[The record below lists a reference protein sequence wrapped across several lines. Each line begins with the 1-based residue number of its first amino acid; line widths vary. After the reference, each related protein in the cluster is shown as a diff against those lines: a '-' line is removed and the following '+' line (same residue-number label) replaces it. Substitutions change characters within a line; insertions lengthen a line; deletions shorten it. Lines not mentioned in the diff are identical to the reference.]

1 MVCRSIQLIIQR
13 LLPTF
18 PSFFPV
24 GMVNALRKRSFC
36 KITIVFVRI
45 TFRLKD
51 SIQHINFRTNPLPIN
66 KISDQNNVGGKVTMD
81 HSNKAY
87 YQHKSSRFC
96 GADILPSELL
106 FNPQD
111 SNARVLKKNGDNQT
125 SGEIISFRDISDYGN
140 RKTGDKNTSNFS
152 RIIGR
157 DRKMIEIFRQII
169 NVAEYDYP
177 VHIFGET
184 GTGKE
189 LVAEAIHKASSRKDG
204 PFVPINC
211 GAMPEGLVESELFGH
226 VKGSFS
232 GAIRNKRGRFE
243 LADGGTIFLDEVA
256 ELSKHMQAKLLRFL
270 QDGKFEKVGGE
281 KTVRI
286 NVRVISATNKDLKEE
301 MKKNRFRDDL
311 YYRINVVPIALP
323 PLRERKSDIPLLV
336 DHFLKQAARQYNR
349 NFVAVSDRAMLL
361 LTEYKW
367 SGNVRELQNAV
378 QFAFVKS
385 SGDEITSDNLPM
397 EINDNGLFQTI
408 RGPSRKLERVQVE
421 SAIKKTGGNKA
432 KAARLLNVGRAT
444 LYRFINDYPELQE
457 SI

>member
-1 MVCRSIQLIIQR
+1 
-13 LLPTF
+13 
-18 PSFFPV
+18 
-24 GMVNALRKRSFC
+24 
-36 KITIVFVRI
+36 
-45 TFRLKD
+45 
-51 SIQHINFRTNPLPIN
+51 
-66 KISDQNNVGGKVTMD
+66 
-81 HSNKAY
+81 
-87 YQHKSSRFC
+87 
-96 GADILPSELL
+96 LPSELL

-111 SNARVLKKNGDNQT
+111 SKAGVLKKNANNQT
-125 SGEIISFRDISDYGN
+125 TGEIISFRDISDSGN
-140 RKTGDKNTSNFS
+140 RKTEDKKSCHFS
-152 RIIGR
+152 RIIGD
-157 DRKMIEIFRQII
+157 DRKMIEVFQQII

-177 VHIFGET
+177 VNIFGET

-189 LVAEAIHKASSRKDG
+189 LVAEAIHKSGLRRNG

-232 GAIRNKRGRFE
+232 GAIRDKKGRFE

-301 MKKNRFRDDL
+301 MKANRFRDDL

-336 DHFLKQAARQYNR
+336 DHFLKQAAGQYNR
-349 NFVAVSDRAMLL
+349 DSVVVSDSAMML

-367 SGNVRELQNAV
+367 SGNVRELQNAI

-385 SGDEITSDNLPM
+385 KGDKITPYDLPM
-397 EINDNGLFQTI
+397 EINDNRLFQTT
-408 RGPSRKLERVQVE
+408 RGPLRKLDRVQVE

-444 LYRFINDYPELQE
+444 LYRFINDHPNLQKRICAY
-457 SI
+457 SN

>member
-1 MVCRSIQLIIQR
+1 
-13 LLPTF
+13 
-18 PSFFPV
+18 
-24 GMVNALRKRSFC
+24 
-36 KITIVFVRI
+36 
-45 TFRLKD
+45 
-51 SIQHINFRTNPLPIN
+51 
-66 KISDQNNVGGKVTMD
+66 MD
-81 HSNKAY
+81 YSNKAY
-87 YQHKSSRFC
+87 DQYKRIRF
-96 GADILPSELL
+96 GSTDTLPSEAF

-111 SNARVLKKNGDNQT
+111 VKVEILEKHGNHRNTPA
-125 SGEIISFRDISDYGN
+125 EIISFREILNSGHH
-140 RKTGDKNTSNFS
+140 KTENKNPVNFS
-152 RIIGR
+152 GIIGR
-157 DRKMIEIFRQII
+157 NRKMIEVFRQII

-189 LVAEAIHKASSRKDG
+189 LVAEAIHQTSSRKDG

-232 GAIRNKRGRFE
+232 GAIRDKKGRLE
-243 LADGGTIFLDEVA
+243 LADGGTIFLDEIA

-286 NVRVISATNKDLKEE
+286 NVRVISATNKNLKEE

-311 YYRINVVPIALP
+311 YYRINVVPISLP

-336 DHFLKQAARQYNR
+336 NHFLKQASRRYNR
-349 NFVAVSDRAMLL
+349 NSVVVSHSAMML

-367 SGNVRELQNAV
+367 SGNVRELQNAI

-385 SGDEITSDNLPM
+385 RGDEITPDNLPM
-397 EINDNGLFQTI
+397 EINDNRLFQTV
-408 RGPSRKLERVQVE
+408 RGPSRKLDRVQVE

-457 SI
+457 KICAYGD

>member
-1 MVCRSIQLIIQR
+1 
-13 LLPTF
+13 
-18 PSFFPV
+18 
-24 GMVNALRKRSFC
+24 
-36 KITIVFVRI
+36 
-45 TFRLKD
+45 
-51 SIQHINFRTNPLPIN
+51 
-66 KISDQNNVGGKVTMD
+66 MD
-81 HSNKAY
+81 HANKAY

-125 SGEIISFRDISDYGN
+125 PGEIISFRDISDYGN

-349 NFVAVSDRAMLL
+349 NFVVVSDRAMVL

-385 SGDEITSDNLPM
+385 NGDEITSDNLPM

>member
-1 MVCRSIQLIIQR
+1 MK
-13 LLPTF
+13 
-18 PSFFPV
+18 
-24 GMVNALRKRSFC
+24 A
-36 KITIVFVRI
+36 KI
-45 TFRLKD
+45 
-51 SIQHINFRTNPLPIN
+51 
-66 KISDQNNVGGKVTMD
+66 
-81 HSNKAY
+81 
-87 YQHKSSRFC
+87 
-96 GADILPSELL
+96 
-106 FNPQD
+106 
-111 SNARVLKKNGDNQT
+111 LKKHGNHRNPP
-125 SGEIISFRDISDYGN
+125 GEIISFRDISYPCN
-140 RKTGDKNTSNFS
+140 RKTGNKRPVNFS
-152 RIIGR
+152 KIIGK

-204 PFVPINC
+204 PFVSINC

-232 GAIRNKRGRFE
+232 GAIRDKKGRLE

-311 YYRINVVPIALP
+311 YYRINVVPISLP

-336 DHFLKQAARQYNR
+336 NHFLKQAARQYNR
-349 NFVAVSDRAMLL
+349 NSVVVSDSAMML

-367 SGNVRELQNAV
+367 SGNVRELQNAI

-385 SGDEITSDNLPM
+385 SGDEITPHNLPM
-397 EINDNGLFQTI
+397 EINDNRLLQTI
-408 RGPSRKLERVQVE
+408 RGPSRKLKRAQVE

-444 LYRFINDYPELQE
+444 LYRFIKNYPELQE
-457 SI
+457 SIFAYGD

>member
-1 MVCRSIQLIIQR
+1 
-13 LLPTF
+13 
-18 PSFFPV
+18 
-24 GMVNALRKRSFC
+24 
-36 KITIVFVRI
+36 
-45 TFRLKD
+45 
-51 SIQHINFRTNPLPIN
+51 
-66 KISDQNNVGGKVTMD
+66 MD
-81 HSNKAY
+81 HSNKTY
-87 YQHKSSRFC
+87 NQHRSSRF
-96 GADILPSELL
+96 GNAITLPSKQF

-111 SNARVLKKNGDNQT
+111 MKGEILKKHGNHRNT
-125 SGEIISFRDISDYGN
+125 HGEIISIRDILNPGT
-140 RKTGDKNTSNFS
+140 RKTRDIRPGNFS
-152 RIIGR
+152 GIIGK
-157 DRKMIEIFRQII
+157 DRKMIEVFRQII

-189 LVAEAIHKASSRKDG
+189 LVAEAIHKASPRKDR

-232 GAIRNKRGRFE
+232 GAIRDKKGRFE
-243 LADGGTIFLDEVA
+243 LAHGGTIFLDEIA

-311 YYRINVVPIALP
+311 YYRINVVPISLP

-336 DHFLKQAARQYNR
+336 NHFLKQAARQYNR
-349 NFVAVSDRAMLL
+349 NSVVVSDRAMML

-367 SGNVRELQNAV
+367 SGNVRELQNAI

-385 SGDEITSDNLPM
+385 KGDEITPDNLPM
-397 EINDNGLFQTI
+397 EINDNQLFQTI
-408 RGPSRKLERVQVE
+408 RGPSRKLDRLQVE

-444 LYRFINDYPELQE
+444 LYRFINDDQKLQE
-457 SI
+457 SICAFGN

>member
-1 MVCRSIQLIIQR
+1 
-13 LLPTF
+13 
-18 PSFFPV
+18 
-24 GMVNALRKRSFC
+24 
-36 KITIVFVRI
+36 
-45 TFRLKD
+45 
-51 SIQHINFRTNPLPIN
+51 
-66 KISDQNNVGGKVTMD
+66 MD
-81 HSNKAY
+81 HLNKAY
-87 YQHKSSRFC
+87 NQHKNNRFC

-106 FNPQD
+106 FKPQD
-111 SNARVLKKNGDNQT
+111 SKARVLKKNGNNQT
-125 SGEIISFRDISDYGN
+125 PGEIISFNDISDSGN
-140 RKTGDKNTSNFS
+140 RKTGDKSPVNFS

-169 NVAEYDYP
+169 NVATYDYP

-189 LVAEAIHKASSRKDG
+189 LVAEAIHKASSRKNG
-204 PFVPINC
+204 HFVPINC

-232 GAIRNKRGRFE
+232 GAIRDKKGRFE
-243 LADGGTIFLDEVA
+243 LADGGTIFLDEIA

-311 YYRINVVPIALP
+311 YYRINVVPVSLP
-323 PLRERKSDIPLLV
+323 ALRERKSDIPLLV
-336 DHFLKQAARQYNR
+336 NHFLKQAVRQYNR
-349 NFVAVSDRAMLL
+349 NSVVVSDRAMML

-367 SGNVRELQNAV
+367 SGNVRELQNAI

-385 SGDEITSDNLPM
+385 SGDEITPDNLPM
-397 EINDNGLFQTI
+397 EINDNRLFQTI
-408 RGPSRKLERVQVE
+408 RGPSRKLDRVQVE

-444 LYRFINDYPELQE
+444 LYRFFNDYPESQE
-457 SI
+457 SICAYGD

>member
-1 MVCRSIQLIIQR
+1 
-13 LLPTF
+13 
-18 PSFFPV
+18 
-24 GMVNALRKRSFC
+24 
-36 KITIVFVRI
+36 
-45 TFRLKD
+45 
-51 SIQHINFRTNPLPIN
+51 
-66 KISDQNNVGGKVTMD
+66 MD
-81 HSNKAY
+81 HANKVY
-87 YQHKSSRFC
+87 NQHKSRRSC

-111 SNARVLKKNGDNQT
+111 SKAGVLKKNANNQT
-125 SGEIISFRDISDYGN
+125 TGEIISFRDISDSGN
-140 RKTGDKNTSNFS
+140 RKTEDKKSCHFS
-152 RIIGR
+152 RIIGD
-157 DRKMIEIFRQII
+157 DRKMIEVFQQII

-177 VHIFGET
+177 VNIFGET

-189 LVAEAIHKASSRKDG
+189 LVAEAIHKSGLRRNG

-232 GAIRNKRGRFE
+232 GAIRDKKGRFE

-301 MKKNRFRDDL
+301 MKANRFRDDL

-323 PLRERKSDIPLLV
+323 PLRERKSDIPLPV
-336 DHFLKQAARQYNR
+336 DHFLKQAAGQYNR
-349 NFVAVSDRAMLL
+349 DSVVVSDSAMML

-367 SGNVRELQNAV
+367 SGNVRELQNAI

-385 SGDEITSDNLPM
+385 KGDKITPYDLPM
-397 EINDNGLFQTI
+397 EINDNRLFQTT
-408 RGPSRKLERVQVE
+408 RGPLRKLDRVQVE

-444 LYRFINDYPELQE
+444 LYRFINDHPNLQKRICAY
-457 SI
+457 SN

>member
-1 MVCRSIQLIIQR
+1 
-13 LLPTF
+13 
-18 PSFFPV
+18 
-24 GMVNALRKRSFC
+24 
-36 KITIVFVRI
+36 
-45 TFRLKD
+45 
-51 SIQHINFRTNPLPIN
+51 
-66 KISDQNNVGGKVTMD
+66 MD
-81 HSNKAY
+81 HANKAY
-87 YQHKSSRFC
+87 NRQKSD
-96 GADILPSELL
+96 GLGNADILPSGRL
-106 FNPQD
+106 FNPKD
-111 SNARVLKKNGDNQT
+111 MKIEFHKKLTNYRST
-125 SGEIISFRDISDYGN
+125 PGEIISFRDILDPGN
-140 RKTGDKNTSNFS
+140 RKTQDKRAANFP
-152 RIIGR
+152 RIIGK
-157 DRKMIEIFRQII
+157 DRKILEIFQQII

-226 VKGSFS
+226 VKGAFS
-232 GAIRNKRGRFE
+232 GAIRDKKGRFE

-311 YYRINVVPIALP
+311 YYRINVVPISLP

-336 DHFLKQAARQYNR
+336 DHFLKQAAKQYNR
-349 NFVAVSDRAMLL
+349 DAVVVSDKAMML

-367 SGNVRELQNAV
+367 SGNVRELQNAI

-385 SGDEITSDNLPM
+385 KGNKITPESLPM
-397 EINDNGLFQTI
+397 EINDSRVFQTI
-408 RGPSRKLERVQVE
+408 RGPSRKLDRLQVE

-432 KAARLLNVGRAT
+432 KAARLLSVGRAT
-444 LYRFINDYPELQE
+444 LYRFINDYPDLQE
-457 SI
+457 SILAYGD